1 MNSQARFP
9 MPYGYG
15 FIPFVYSKQVGESA
29 GLPRSALITA
39 YVGLGLPRE
48 IIPPKAE
55 LLRISR
61 GESCLPTE
69 QHLRMSCVERS

>member
-15 FIPFVYSKQVGESA
+15 FIPFVYPKRMGESA

-39 YVGLGLPRE
+39 NVGMVSYQGY
-48 IIPPKAE
+48 
-55 LLRISR
+55 
-61 GESCLPTE
+61 GT
-69 QHLRMSCVERS
+69 VEVYINRSNLHY

>member
-15 FIPFVYSKQVGESA
+15 FIPFVYPKQMGESA

-39 YVGLGLPRE
+39 YVSGVSCQ
-48 IIPPKAE
+48 AE
-55 LLRISR
+55 NIVPSITDFRFFFMIKSLRSYGYAR
-61 GESCLPTE
+61 FFSF
-69 QHLRMSCVERS
+69 

>member
-15 FIPFVYSKQVGESA
+15 FIPFVYLKRVGESA

-39 YVGLGLPRE
+39 KVGLG
-48 IIPPKAE
+48 
-55 LLRISR
+55 S
-61 GESCLPTE
+61 SCLPAE
-69 QHLRMSCVERS
+69 QHLRMSCVKRS

>member
-15 FIPFVYSKQVGESA
+15 FIPFVYPKRMGESA

-39 YVGLGLPRE
+39 YVSGV
-48 IIPPKAE
+48 
-55 LLRISR
+55 
-61 GESCLPTE
+61 SC
-69 QHLRMSCVERS
+69 QA